1 MGFAKAWARGFAP
14 ARLPRA
20 EVNRQV
26 DILMG
31 REPVEPDNAAVEAAK
46 EDYPV
51 LEPYVPIALLFL
63 RATGVM
69 RYPAMGGPPL
79 GLDWVQ
85 VEVLARQTGM
95 EMPLGEWV
103 VDTLE
108 AMANAACKVLRD
120 KAEREANKD

>member
-1 MGFAKAWARGFAP
+1 
-14 ARLPRA
+14 
-20 EVNRQV
+20 
-26 DILMG
+26 MG
-31 REPVEPDNAAVEAAK
+31 RKPAVPDNAEETAK

-51 LEPYVPIALLFL
+51 LEPYVPLALLFL

-85 VEVLARQTGM
+85 VGELARQTGM
-95 EMPLGEWV
+95 ATPLGEWA

-108 AMANAACKVLRD
+108 AMSNAACKVLRD
-120 KAEREANKD
+120 KAESAGNKVKD

>member
-1 MGFAKAWARGFAP
+1 
-14 ARLPRA
+14 
-20 EVNRQV
+20 
-26 DILMG
+26 MG
-31 REPVEPDNAAVEAAK
+31 RQPVAEKETPPAK

-51 LEPYVPIALLFL
+51 LEPYVPLALLFL

-85 VEVLARQTGM
+85 VGELARQTGM
-95 EMPLGEWV
+95 ETPLGEWA

-108 AMANAACKVLRD
+108 AMSQAACKVLAD
-120 KAEREANKD
+120 KAEREAAKKDKH